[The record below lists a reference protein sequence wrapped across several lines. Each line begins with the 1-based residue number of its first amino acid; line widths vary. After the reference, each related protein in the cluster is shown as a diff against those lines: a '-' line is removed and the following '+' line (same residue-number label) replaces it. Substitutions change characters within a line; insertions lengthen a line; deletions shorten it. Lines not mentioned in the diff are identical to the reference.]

1 MPQSGLCSREA
12 AASAEQAVYAVVVVL
27 ATFLICS
34 GAGSVWSDRLPL
46 ARVWVVNASLLLILI
61 LFGFGLLAAVHLL
74 QPAPI
79 VVRAVAAAI
88 MVCPLAF
95 LMGIPFPHGL
105 RLLRSDSQ
113 TQVAWAWA
121 ANGFASVVAAP
132 LAALIALERGSP
144 ELFVFAAVAY
154 GVAGVIAKGML
165 GMRTKS
171 FT

>member
-1 MPQSGLCSREA
+1 MA
-12 AASAEQAVYAVVVVL
+12 AEIAAIQQLNLLLGHPVYAVVVVL

-34 GAGSVWSDRLPL
+34 GLGSVWSDRQSP

-61 LFGFGLLAAVHLL
+61 LFGIALLAAVHLL
-74 QPAPI
+74 QPAPM
-79 VVRAVAAAI
+79 VVRAVAAAM

-105 RLLRSDSQ
+105 RLLGSDSQ
-113 TQVAWAWA
+113 AQIAWAWA
-121 ANGFASVVAAP
+121 ANGLASVVAAP

-144 ELFVFAAVAY
+144 ELFLLAAVAY
-154 GVAGVIAKGML
+154 GVAGVTAKGML
-165 GMRTKS
+165 GMRTQS

>member
-1 MPQSGLCSREA
+1 
-12 AASAEQAVYAVVVVL
+12 VL

-34 GAGSVWSDRLPL
+34 GLGSVWSDRQSP

-61 LFGFGLLAAVHLL
+61 LFGITLLAAVHLL
-74 QPAPI
+74 QPAPM
-79 VVRAVAAAI
+79 VVRAVAAAM

-105 RLLRSDSQ
+105 RLLGSDSE
-113 TQVAWAWA
+113 TQIAWAWA
-121 ANGFASVVAAP
+121 ANGFASVLAAP

-144 ELFVFAAVAY
+144 ELFLLAAVAY
-154 GVAGVIAKGML
+154 GVAGVAAKGML
-165 GMRTKS
+165 GMRTQS